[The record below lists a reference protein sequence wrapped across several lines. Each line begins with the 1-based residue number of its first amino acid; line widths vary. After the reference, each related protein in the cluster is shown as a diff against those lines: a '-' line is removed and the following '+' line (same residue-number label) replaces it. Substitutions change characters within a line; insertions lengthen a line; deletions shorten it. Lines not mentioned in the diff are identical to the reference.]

1 MVDFTNSRDADT
13 PDELWWLE
21 HPSVYTLGQAGK
33 TSHILNTMGIP
44 VVQTDRGGQVT
55 WHGPGQVVVYT
66 LVDLRR
72 KAFGVRGM
80 VERLEAAV
88 VETLAELGIEAAGR
102 RDAPGVYVADEKI
115 AALGLRVR
123 KGSTY
128 HGLALNVDSDTAPWA
143 GINPCGYEGLG
154 VTRVIDQL
162 PQTTAPAPSP
172 QTTSALAPQ
181 TASALAFDRNST
193 ITTLLQALQT
203 RLAS

>member
-1 MVDFTNSRDADT
+1 MVDFTNGRDTDT

-33 TSHILNTMGIP
+33 SSHILNPMGIP

-72 KAFGVRGM
+72 KTYGVRGM
-80 VERLEAAV
+80 VERLEGAV
-88 VETLAELGIEAAGR
+88 VDTLAELGIDAAAR
-102 RDAPGVYVADEKI
+102 RDAPGVYVHNKKI

-123 KGSTY
+123 KGCTY
-128 HGLALNVDSDTAPWA
+128 HGLSLNIDSDTAPWS
-143 GINPCGYEGLG
+143 GINPCGFEGLG
-154 VTRVIDQL
+154 VTRVVDEVAAL
-162 PQTTAPAPSP
+162 PAG
-172 QTTSALAPQ
+172 LE
-181 TASALAFDRNST
+181 FDRNGT

-203 RLAS
+203 RLCS